1 MPSVDARRGRPRA
14 ELLEAGEGAR
24 GGAFGRRREYLRLA
38 RRRVRRPEAVATIG
52 AGCSRARTTGPR
64 WATSRTWCTSR
75 CVGARLRPPA
85 SMRPVTPAPALC
97 RSATASAACPVSAR
111 VWRCAYRCA
120 SRRATSMHR
129 SWCHRRCRRCRQVSR
144 LGARCAPAGRPEAR
158 GDYDAAEKVYADLL
172 EKDKTNADAMKRRAA
187 LARARS
193 GPIEAIKRLNEY
205 LENYAADQEAW
216 AELAELYLELSMYK
230 QAAFCLEELVLAA
243 PHEQKR
249 HLRYAEVL
257 YTMGGAENVLAAK
270 RYFAAAVELGG
281 GHGARA
287 LYGLAACAQALAA
300 PGMARRSAEE
310 PSSSLAANRIKSLYR
325 QADSPHAEMVADVL
339 TSLGCYDKPK
349 GGARSAD
356 DETTSA
362 MTT

>member
-1 MPSVDARRGRPRA
+1 MPGVGP
-14 ELLEAGEGAR
+14 
-24 GGAFGRRREYLRLA
+24 RLA
-38 RRRVRRPEAVATIG
+38 LRVQV
-52 AGCSRARTTGPR
+52 C
-64 WATSRTWCTSR
+64 
-75 CVGARLRPPA
+75 L
-85 SMRPVTPAPALC
+85 
-97 RSATASAACPVSAR
+97 AACDFNAPELVSQTLSALQAKFPDSAR
-111 VWRCAYRCA
+111 VA
-120 SRRATSMHR
+120 
-129 SWCHRRCRRCRQVSR
+129 R
-144 LGARCAPAGRPEAR
+144 LQGMAFEAR

-230 QAAFCLEELVLAA
+230 QGAFCLEELVLAA

-287 LYGLAACAQALAA
+287 LYGLAACAQALRGAGNKHA
-300 PGMARRSAEE
+300 RSAEE
-310 PSSSLAANRIKSLYR
+310 AKLFSLAANRIKTLYR